1 MSAIDNLW
9 RHEGPVTGNLY
20 AAPAFVSLR
29 ETCQRLYQSA
39 GSKEAVNFALSQALY
54 SLGFRWNDDA
64 PARFAVSSGIA
75 AARLERAFR
84 QTEARLV
91 HLCPLDLGDDLPEL
105 RFGPN
110 AIRNFTAEE
119 LDDLLDPDGLSRKR
133 PGWRFESQRFSRF
146 AWLVVEE
153 IVGLPGKSGGRALP
167 GLFADLRQDFGR
179 IEPHKRRFP
188 APVEA
193 ALFALLTVPWEDVTS
208 YSDVDWRPFRVPW
221 VHTLSDDLFARRSTP
236 PDADTL
242 SWEPD
247 FYEDNDGAMV
257 EVERPTR
264 LPLTDAAIPQ
274 TAYLDD
280 SAWIELME
288 ARRSSLFQ
296 GPIEHFAIR
305 AFASD
310 GIDEFLA
317 HVTMI
322 EAALGQPIDHD
333 PRKRPKITGQRRQG
347 ATARVAW
354 RLAALLDE
362 ASAGDRYLA
371 LFKARSDFLHGQAMQ
386 DIPSHVRLDARRL
399 ARRCVCALVGAAI
412 SPSPPENQDVFLSE
426 LLQRGSSQALDQNAA
441 DGGLNDSRI

>member
-1 MSAIDNLW
+1 MSAVDALW
-9 RHEGPVTGNLY
+9 RHDGPVAGNLY
-20 AAPAFVSLR
+20 ASPAFVRLR

-39 GSKEAVNFALSQALY
+39 GSKDAVNFALSQALY
-54 SLGFRWNDDA
+54 GLGFRWSDDA
-64 PARFAVSSGIA
+64 PARFAVSPAIA
-75 AARLERAFR
+75 AARLDQAFR
-84 QTEARLV
+84 QTEAHLL
-91 HLCPLDLGDDLPEL
+91 HLCPLDLGDDVPEL

-119 LDDLLDPDGLSRKR
+119 LDDLLDPEGLSRKR
-133 PGWRFESQRFSRF
+133 PGWRFDSRRFSRF

-153 IVGLPGKSGGRALP
+153 IVVLPGKSGGRVLP

-179 IEPHKRRFP
+179 IEPHKRHFP

-193 ALFALLTVPWEDVTS
+193 ALFALLTAPWEDVTS
-208 YSDVDWRPFRVPW
+208 YSDLDWRPFRVPW

-247 FYEDNDGAMV
+247 FYEDEDGAMV
-257 EVERPTR
+257 EIERPTR

-280 SAWIELME
+280 AAWTELLE
-288 ARRSSLFQ
+288 ARRSPLFHR
-296 GPIEHFAIR
+296 PIDHFAIR

-317 HVTMI
+317 HVTVI

-333 PRKRPKITGQRRQG
+333 PRKRPKISGQRRQG

-354 RLAALLDE
+354 RLAALLDDP
-362 ASAGDRYLA
+362 SAGERYLA
-371 LFKARSDFLHGQAMQ
+371 LFKERSDFLHGQAMQ
-386 DIPSHVRLDARRL
+386 DIPSQVRLDARRL
-399 ARRCVCALVGAAI
+399 ARRCVCALIGAAT
-412 SPSPPENQDVFLSE
+412 SPSPPENQDAFLNE
-426 LLQRGSSQALDQNAA
+426 LLQRGSSQAS
-441 DGGLNDSRI
+441 G

>member
-1 MSAIDNLW
+1 M
-9 RHEGPVTGNLY
+9 R
-20 AAPAFVSLR
+20 LR

-39 GSKEAVNFALSQALY
+39 GSKDAVNFALSHALHG
-54 SLGFRWNDDA
+54 LGYRWSDGA
-64 PARFAVSSGIA
+64 PARFAVSPAIA
-75 AARLERAFR
+75 AARLDQAFR

-91 HLCPLDLGDDLPEL
+91 HLCPLDLGDEVPEL

-119 LDDLLDPDGLSRKR
+119 LDDLLDTDGLSRKR
-133 PGWRFESQRFSRF
+133 PGWRFDSQRFSRF

-153 IVGLPGKSGGRALP
+153 IVVLPGKSGGRVLP

-179 IEPHKRRFP
+179 IGPHKRHFP

-193 ALFALLTVPWEDVTS
+193 ALFALLTASWEEVTS
-208 YSDVDWRPFRVPW
+208 YSDLDWRPFRVPW
-221 VHTLSDDLFARRSTP
+221 VHTLSDDLFARRATP

-247 FYEDNDGAMV
+247 FYEDEDGAMV
-257 EVERPTR
+257 ELERPAR
-264 LPLTDAAIPQ
+264 LPLTDGAIPQ

-280 SAWIELME
+280 TAWTELSE
-288 ARRSSLFQ
+288 ARRSPLFHR
-296 GPIEHFAIR
+296 PIEHFVIR

-317 HVTMI
+317 HVTVI

-333 PRKRPKITGQRRQG
+333 SRKRPKISGQRRQG

-354 RLAALLDE
+354 RLAALLDD
-362 ASAGDRYLA
+362 ASAGERYLA
-371 LFKARSDFLHGQAMQ
+371 LFKERSDFLHGQAMQ
-386 DIPSHVRLDARRL
+386 DIPSQVRLDARRL
-399 ARRCVCALVGAAI
+399 ARRCVCALIGAAT
-412 SPSPPENQDVFLSE
+412 SPSPPENQDAFLNE
-426 LLQRGSSQALDQNAA
+426 LLQRGSSQAS
-441 DGGLNDSRI
+441 G

>member
-1 MSAIDNLW
+1 MSAIDALW
-9 RHEGPVTGNLY
+9 HHDGPVAGNLY
-20 AAPAFVSLR
+20 ASPPFVRLR
-29 ETCQRLYQSA
+29 ETCQRLYPSA
-39 GSKEAVNFALSQALY
+39 GSKDAVNFALSQALY
-54 SLGFRWNDDA
+54 GLGFHWSDDA
-64 PARFAVSSGIA
+64 PARSALSPAIA
-75 AARLERAFR
+75 AARLDQAFR
-84 QTEARLV
+84 QTEAHLV
-91 HLCPLDLGDDLPEL
+91 HLCPLDLGDEVPEL

-133 PGWRFESQRFSRF
+133 PGWRFDSQRFSRF

-153 IVGLPGKSGGRALP
+153 IVALPGKSGGRILP

-179 IEPHKRRFP
+179 IEPHKRHFP

-193 ALFALLTVPWEDVTS
+193 ALFALLTAPWEDITS
-208 YSDVDWRPFRVPW
+208 YSDMDWRPFRVPW

-247 FYEDNDGAMV
+247 FYEDEGGAMV
-257 EVERPTR
+257 ELERPAR
-264 LPLTDAAIPQ
+264 LPLTEAAIPQ

-280 SAWIELME
+280 AAWLELLE
-288 ARRSSLFQ
+288 ARRSPLFHR
-296 GPIEHFAIR
+296 PIDHFTIR

-317 HVTMI
+317 HVTVI

-333 PRKRPKITGQRRQG
+333 SRKRPKISGQRRQG

-354 RLAALLDE
+354 RLAALLKD
-362 ASAGDRYLA
+362 ASAGERYLA
-371 LFKARSDFLHGQAMQ
+371 LFKERSDFLHGQTMH
-386 DIPSHVRLDARRL
+386 DIPSQVRLDARRL
-399 ARRCVCALVGAAI
+399 ARQCVCALIGAATA
-412 SPSPPENQDVFLSE
+412 PSPPENQDAFLNE
-426 LLQRGSSQALDQNAA
+426 LLQSGSSQDA
-441 DGGLNDSRI
+441 G